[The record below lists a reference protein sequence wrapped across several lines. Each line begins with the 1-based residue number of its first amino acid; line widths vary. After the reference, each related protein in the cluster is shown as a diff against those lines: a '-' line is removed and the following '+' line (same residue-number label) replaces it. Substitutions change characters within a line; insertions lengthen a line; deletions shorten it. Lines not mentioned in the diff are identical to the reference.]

1 MRRDSL
7 RFAADLLTVV
17 VVASVGVA
25 LAGLTWRLAGSSGLP
40 LADGPLE
47 TARPAAAPV
56 DISRIMAAA
65 PFGAGAAA
73 PQAVAS
79 DLQLK
84 AILFA
89 HPSAASSV
97 MVSANGGPAQSYLIG
112 AILPNGAV
120 LESVAFDQAVIRT
133 GAGQQVL
140 AFPRALP
147 SGGAAGNAT
156 GAGDAAAVRAL
167 IPAAAQGAPP
177 PSPAPA
183 PNQRAASIAP
193 GPGPASVLD
202 SLGATPAGSGYRIG
216 AAPAPQFQAA
226 GLRSGDVIERVNGNA
241 VGNPQNARS
250 LFDAAM
256 AAGSAQ
262 IELVR
267 DGKRITL
274 SIPLR

>member
-7 RFAADLLTVV
+7 RLAADLFTVA

-40 LADGPLE
+40 LADVPLE
-47 TARPAAAPV
+47 TARPSAAPV
-56 DISRIMAAA
+56 DVSRIIAAA
-65 PFGAGAAA
+65 PFGAGAGA
-73 PQAVAS
+73 PQAMAT

-97 MVSANGGPAQSYLIG
+97 MVSANGGQAQSYLIG

-120 LESVAFDQAVIRT
+120 LESVGLDRAVIRT
-133 GAGQQVL
+133 GTGPQVL

-147 SGGAAGNAT
+147 AGGGADGVAG
-156 GAGDAAAVRAL
+156 
-167 IPAAAQGAPP
+167 PAPAPPAAQGAPP
-177 PSPAPA
+177 APA
-183 PNQRAASIAP
+183 PSQGALSTAP
-193 GPGPASVLD
+193 GPGPVSVLN
-202 SLGATPAGSGYRIG
+202 SLDVTPVGSGYRVG
-216 AAPAPQFQAA
+216 APSPQFQAA
-226 GLRSGDVIERVNGNA
+226 GLQSGDVIERVNGNA
-241 VGNPQNARS
+241 VGNPQNARA

-274 SIPLR
+274 AIALR